1 MKTLILLIGI
11 VTMQAMAQNQ
21 IADNQA
27 ENDIELFFAIN
38 ANKLDLPEDE
48 KPFLLSI
55 KNPFDLNKQADEL
68 KDKAEALR
76 LEAKRLDEQAQTKNI
91 LASELTA
98 KITYEQYL
106 FSKHYLDS
114 LARLLPNNHPKTQQ
128 ILNLI
133 EASVYCLRIAKEMR
147 EEAYSYQTS
156 PSRLAN
162 LSNAEEKE
170 FEAINKLN
178 EAFVLI
184 KQQKVSK
191 PKPTYQIPIDIDNL
205 VKN

>member
-1 MKTLILLIGI
+1 MKTLNLLIGI
-11 VTMQAMAQNQ
+11 ISMQAMAQDLIVDSQ
-21 IADNQA
+21 VKDN
-27 ENDIELFFAIN
+27 IELFFTIN
-38 ANKLDLPEDE
+38 ANKLELPEDE

-55 KNPFDLNKQADEL
+55 KNPIDLNKQADEL
-68 KDKAEALR
+68 KARAEALR
-76 LEAKRLDEQAQTKNI
+76 LEAKKLDEQAQTKNI

-114 LARLLPNNHPKTQQ
+114 LARLLPYNNPKTQQ

-133 EASVYCLRIAKEMR
+133 QASEYSLRLAKEMR
-147 EEAYSYQTS
+147 EEAYSYLTS
-156 PSRLAN
+156 PTRLAN

-170 FEAINKLN
+170 FDAINKLN

-184 KQQKVSK
+184 KLQKTSK
-191 PKPTYQIPIDIDNL
+191 PKTTYQIPIDIENL